1 MNTQM
6 MNTQMMNI
14 PTMNTHKTDVIDDEF
29 IKGLGIEVVLQ
40 DGQVVDFTI
49 INEED
54 ETLGDDIEDMDDD
67 LVLSMLGE

>member
-1 MNTQM
+1 MNTQT
-6 MNTQMMNI
+6 MNTQ
-14 PTMNTHKTDVIDDEF
+14 TMNTQKTDVIDDEF

-49 INEED
+49 INEDD
-54 ETLGDDIEDMDDD
+54 ETLGDDNEDMDDD